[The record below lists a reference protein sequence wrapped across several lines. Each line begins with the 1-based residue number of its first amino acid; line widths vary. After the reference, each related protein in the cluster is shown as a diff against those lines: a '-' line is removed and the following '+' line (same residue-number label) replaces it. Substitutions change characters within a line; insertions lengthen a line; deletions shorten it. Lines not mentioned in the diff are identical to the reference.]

1 MITPLHPQ
9 APATGLLAVDP
20 AAARQAAAEA
30 HAPIVEPGQSPRDRS
45 DPAGDPRRVPP
56 PPRVDADNRPQP
68 PRPGSPA
75 APETADFGR
84 DFGST
89 GYRRRHGAAGYED
102 LRADRPR
109 PRPSSTFLAQAIGQ
123 ELAAEDGIGPGV
135 PSAGARSV
143 AVAAALYRQT
153 QDTVDRARFAGLV
166 TPPSD
171 SA

>member
-9 APATGLLAVDP
+9 GPATGLLAVDP
-20 AAARQAAAEA
+20 AAVRQAGGEA
-30 HAPIVEPGQSPRDRS
+30 RAPIVEPGQSPRDRS

-68 PRPGSPA
+68 PQPGSPA
-75 APETADFGR
+75 APETADFG
-84 DFGST
+84 ST
-89 GYRRRHGAAGYED
+89 GYRRRHGTAGYED

-123 ELAAEDGIGPGV
+123 ELAAEDGIGTGA
-135 PSAGARSV
+135 PSAGTRSI
-143 AVAAALYRQT
+143 AAAATLYRQT